1 MTDEVQQ
8 LLKELSDAKLALQKQ
23 QADLVEANKLAC
35 KAIEDAK
42 TLDKDTRENVDKAL
56 AKANETGEHV
66 KELAQKIDALQKAS
80 SAAAAPMTLRGRIAA
95 ELAKSESYAK
105 LVTRDARS
113 ARLMVK
119 AITGAYA
126 QGLKP
131 NPTIDT
137 LVSMERQPLRIRDLL
152 TVIPVATDS
161 VRYGKQVLRQNAAA
175 VVPEGTQKPYS
186 EYAWH
191 DMMATVETVAHLTK
205 VTLQALSDAPRLAA
219 EIEAEMRYGLAV
231 IEENEILNGDGTA
244 GHLDG
249 LLRNSTPYAAPA
261 GVEGTNVITLVDKLR
276 VAALQVHLGYA
287 APDAHVLNPVDV
299 ANIEMLRRDPDKTGG
314 YLFGRPDGQTGVLT
328 LWRIPVVETPSMT
341 VGTFL
346 TGAMAYSTNLYERE
360 GTNVMISTENGLDF
374 EMNQATMRCENR
386 IGLAVRRP
394 WALVSNAASLV
405 SNAVRPGALVS
416 NAA

>member
-80 SAAAAPMTLRGRIAA
+80 SGAAAPMTLRASIAA
-95 ELAKSESYAK
+95 ELAKSESFAK

-113 ARLMVK
+113 ARFMVK
-119 AITGAYA
+119 TITGVAA

-152 TVIPVATDS
+152 TVIPVTTDS
-161 VRYGKQVLRQNAAA
+161 VRYGKQSLRKNNAAI
-175 VVPEGTQKPYS
+175 VSEGFQKPYS
-186 EYAWH
+186 DYAWV
-191 DMMATVETVAHLTK
+191 DKLAAVETVAHLTK

-249 LLRNSTPYAAPA
+249 LLANSTPYAAPA
-261 GVEGTNVITLVDKLR
+261 GVDATNVITLVDQLR

-287 APDAHVLNPVDV
+287 APDAHVLNPIDV

-328 LWRIPVVETPSMT
+328 LWRIPVVETPSML
-341 VGTFL
+341 VGKFL
-346 TGAMAYSTNLYERE
+346 TGAMAYSANLYERE
-360 GTNVMISTENGLDF
+360 GTNVMISTENGMDF
-374 EMNQATMRCENR
+374 ELNQATMRCENR

-394 WALVSNAASLV
+394 WALVSNAA
-405 SNAVRPGALVS
+405 
-416 NAA
+416 

>member
-80 SAAAAPMTLRGRIAA
+80 SGAAAPMTLRGRIAA

-113 ARLMVK
+113 ARIMVK
-119 AITGAYA
+119 TVTGISA

-131 NPTIDT
+131 NPTLDT
-137 LVSMERQPLRIRDLL
+137 LVSMEQQPLRIRDLL
-152 TVIPVATDS
+152 TVVPITTDS
-161 VRYGKQVLRQNAAA
+161 VRYGKQSLRQNNAAIVA
-175 VVPEGTQKPYS
+175 EGFQKPYS
-186 EYAWH
+186 DYAWV
-191 DMMATVETVAHLTK
+191 DATATVETIAHLTK
-205 VTLQALSDAPRLAA
+205 LTLQALSDAPRLAA

-231 IEENEILNGDGTA
+231 VEENEILNGDGGA
-244 GHLDG
+244 GHLNG
-249 LLRNSTPYAAPA
+249 LLNNSTAYAAPA
-261 GVEGTNVITLVDKLR
+261 GVDATNVITLVDQLR

-287 APDAHVLNPVDV
+287 APDAHVLNPIDV

-328 LWRIPVVETPSMT
+328 LWRIPVVETPSMA
-341 VGTFL
+341 VGKFL
-346 TGAMAYSTNLYERE
+346 TGALAYSTNLYERE
-360 GTNVMISTENGLDF
+360 GTNVMISTENAQDF
-374 EMNQATMRCENR
+374 ELNQATMRCENR

-394 WALVSNAASLV
+394 WALVSNAT
-405 SNAVRPGALVS
+405 P
-416 NAA
+416 

>member
-1 MTDEVQQ
+1 MTVEVQQ
-8 LLKELSDAKLALQKQ
+8 LLKELSDAKAALQKQ

-42 TLDKDTRENVDKAL
+42 ALDKDTRENVDKAL

-80 SAAAAPMTLRGRIAA
+80 SATAAPMTLRGRIAA

-119 AITGAYA
+119 TITGLAA

-137 LVSMERQPLRIRDLL
+137 LVSKERQPLRIRDLL
-152 TVIPVATDS
+152 TVIPITTDS
-161 VRYGKQVLRQNAAA
+161 VRYSTQRLRQNNAAI
-175 VVPEGTQKPYS
+175 VPETFRKPYS
-186 EYAWH
+186 DYAWV
-191 DMMATVETVAHLTK
+191 DETATVETIAHLTK

-219 EIEAEMRYGLAV
+219 EIEAEMLYGLAV

-244 GHLDG
+244 GHLNG
-249 LLRNSTPYAAPA
+249 LLHTSTPYAAPA
-261 GVEGTNVITLVDKLR
+261 GVDATNVITLVDHLR

-287 APDAHVLNPVDV
+287 APDAHVLNPIDV
-299 ANIEMLRRDPDKTGG
+299 TNIEMLRRDPDKTGG

-328 LWRIPVVETPSMT
+328 LWRIPVVETPSMP
-341 VGTFL
+341 VGKFL
-346 TGAMAYSTNLYERE
+346 TGALAYSTNLYERE
-360 GTNVMISTENGLDF
+360 GTNVMISTENDTDF

-394 WALVSNAASLV
+394 WALVSNAV
-405 SNAVRPGALVS
+405 
-416 NAA
+416 